1 MLQYEARVFAA
12 FLQAAL
18 EYAVLQQIEAGLD
31 RIDPR
36 SIKLRILVLPGVC
49 CRTRDL
55 NDARSTTRRTSQ
67 CELLEKEFLVF
78 RNCRGVRAT
87 CSLSG
92 LRSFTQTGPPDAV
105 LGVIVFCELFPR
117 SMTNSFPVSPPS
129 TSSAMCLYLDLIART

>member
-78 RNCRGVRAT
+78 RNCLWRARDVFLIWLAFPHT
-87 CSLSG
+87 N
-92 LRSFTQTGPPDAV
+92 GP
-105 LGVIVFCELFPR
+105 
-117 SMTNSFPVSPPS
+117 T
-129 TSSAMCLYLDLIART
+129 